1 MEQRLL
7 KLHLTNDQKIKLY
20 QLAVYTISIYVL
32 IFHWNLQYL
41 IIGLGLGWLLY
52 AIAGS
57 VALHKYSA
65 HKTFEPK
72 NRLIKI
78 ILLLLAT
85 ISGLGNSISYSA
97 QHRLHHRHSDTN
109 RDAHNPK
116 GNVWHKIKTWFFYVD
131 RLESINPV
139 IVKDLTS
146 DKDHKWFY
154 KNYGKILLLSFAIA
168 SSFGIQALG
177 YFYTIPIW
185 YGLSAMAWGVVIAH
199 TPMLGGYRNYQT
211 NDYSTNSLF
220 WSCFIAGEGLH
231 NNHHGNPYLWNNAIS
246 KWEFDLTAPI
256 IKWIGKP
263 NNLKHKPIK
272 KIIKGKH
279 LKHEFN
285 RVKLVLAKTSSHI
298 PQP

>member
-7 KLHLTNDQKIKLY
+7 KLHLTNDQKVKFY
-20 QLAVYTISIYVL
+20 QLAVYVVSIYVL
-32 IFHWNLQYL
+32 IFYWNLQYL
-41 IIGLGLGWLLY
+41 IISLCLGWLLY
-52 AIAGS
+52 ALAGS

-78 ILLLLAT
+78 VLLLLAT

-97 QHRLHHRHSDTN
+97 QHRLHHRHSDTK
-109 RDAHNPK
+109 RDAHNPQ
-116 GNVWHKIKTWFFYVD
+116 GNVWHRIKTWFFYVD

-168 SSFGIQALG
+168 SSFGIEALG

-199 TPMLGGYRNYQT
+199 TPSLNIGGYRTYQT
-211 NDYSTNSLF
+211 NDYSINSSV
-220 WSCFIAGEGLH
+220 WSLLVAGEGLH
-231 NNHHGNPYLWNNAIS
+231 NNHHGSPYLWNNAIN
-246 KWEFDLTAPI
+246 KGEFDLTAPI
-256 IKWIGKP
+256 IKLIGIP
-263 NNLKHKPIK
+263 NNLKHQPIN
-272 KIIKGKH
+272 KIIRGKH
-279 LKHEFN
+279 LKKEFN
-285 RVKLVLAKTSSHI
+285 RVKLALAKTSGYIS
-298 PQP
+298 